1 MDKKYSFFIICWPCI
16 LGKIGQT
23 YAIGFQS
30 LRIFMVSATT
40 KQQQHYH
47 ISRHRRHYANHRYKT
62 TVLWI
67 EKLPNATKGP

>member
-1 MDKKYSFFIICWPCI
+1 VACI

-47 ISRHRRHYANHRYKT
+47 ISRHRRNHYANHRYKT

-67 EKLPNATKGP
+67 EKAAANATKGP